1 MLSVHFSQL
10 PSKVSRLLVN
20 SRSLYPK
27 LLKIYPKGPTWSQT
41 SALASHSPAG
51 PFLHWPSLAKGWEEG
66 NTCLLLSCKHHDHPL
81 FWLPPLLGQE
91 LLTFPIG
98 NTSHLTGI
106 LLEMT
111 SGQSHG
117 RIGVCSISLDHLS
130 PSIFQSFLLTC
141 PTWAGEAKMPFRMLF
156 ILVFQSF
163 LCVFSFCCIFFPSEE
178 TCHVVCKVT

>member
-81 FWLPPLLGQE
+81 FWLPPLVGQE

-98 NTSHLTGI
+98 NTSHLTGKLGQTMYKIDLLLIGNWNHWHTEHFTPI
-106 LLEMT
+106 LDEFYYMEKYFSRVFLQMKISVDT
-111 SGQSHG
+111 SQI
-117 RIGVCSISLDHLS
+117 RKKKDTYLQQLS
-130 PSIFQSFLLTC
+130 
-141 PTWAGEAKMPFRMLF
+141 WWG
-156 ILVFQSF
+156 
-163 LCVFSFCCIFFPSEE
+163 
-178 TCHVVCKVT
+178 